1 MEDLVQVLGNRDGGS
16 VEEFVEDLLTN
27 EHALL
32 GEVQDDE
39 EEDIRTIQTRLALVV
54 KNMWELQCFVMA
66 LDGIETVGTLAQFA
80 QEYVLHVSSSISS
93 QLLTSCRPETS
104 HPPNRE
110 YFENLGVAIRSA
122 KTGMKPVLKGWLL
135 ETNTT
140 DDDFTRLREVYLP
153 ETIIAYVSALQY
165 TGGTLTRDNMLE
177 AMELAATIAGKD
189 SDIAALFVKT
199 GRMKELVEAFAS
211 CSKALA
217 ISSADHKKGAHTST
231 KKIREMGWSKELWAV
246 KPSS

>member
-1 MEDLVQVLGNRDGGS
+1 MKVWVDFVENRDVGGS
-16 VEEFVEDLLTN
+16 VEDYVEDLLTN
-27 EHALL
+27 EHALI
-32 GEVQDDE
+32 GEIQDDE
-39 EEDIRTIQTRLALVV
+39 VEDIKVFQTRLALTV

-80 QEYVLHVSSSISS
+80 QE
-93 QLLTSCRPETS
+93 PETS
-104 HPPNRE
+104 NPPNRE

-135 ETNTT
+135 ETNTK
-140 DDDFTRLREVYLP
+140 DEDFTYLRDTYLP
-153 ETIIAYVSALQY
+153 ETIIAYVAALQY

-217 ISSADHKKGAHTST
+217 ISSTDHKKGAHTST
-231 KKIREMGWSKELWAV
+231 KKMREMGWSKELWAV
-246 KPSS
+246 KPST